1 MCESGSRAFVCK
13 PWGQLLPH
21 ETLLMSP
28 RPEITLLPRAHP
40 LPAGHHWKRGIDRWR
55 KKSCTLTWS
64 PLDSRVDLTLLS
76 SLHRNAYMYNYL
88 LIDLAWV
95 FLKESRPVVHFKSF
109 AAWKFLF
116 FSSWVLQSRWKTQQ
130 VLLMFFYPWENLSQ
144 LPVYLVYFDIL
155 LPETA
160 L

>member
-1 MCESGSRAFVCK
+1 MYDYLF
-13 PWGQLLPH
+13 
-21 ETLLMSP
+21 
-28 RPEITLLPRAHP
+28 
-40 LPAGHHWKRGIDRWR
+40 ID
-55 KKSCTLTWS
+55 T
-64 PLDSRVDLTLLS
+64 
-76 SLHRNAYMYNYL
+76 
-88 LIDLAWV
+88 AWV
-95 FLKESRPVVHFKSF
+95 FLEESRPVVHFKLL
-109 AAWKFLF
+109 ATQKFCV